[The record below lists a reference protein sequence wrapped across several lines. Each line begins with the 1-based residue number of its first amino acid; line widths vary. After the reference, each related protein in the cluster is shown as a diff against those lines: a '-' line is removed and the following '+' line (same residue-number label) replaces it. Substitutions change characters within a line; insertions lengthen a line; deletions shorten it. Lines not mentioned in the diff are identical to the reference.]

1 MKLLLII
8 LLAVACQAY
17 TPIAERS
24 WVKFHKVK
32 DPTYEDIPLHGE
44 PDIIHATDILIEER
58 ISTLSMM
65 VRKSIRDFHAQ
76 MKQYTTE
83 LTERI
88 KRATTKA
95 DDGFVRKPELR
106 HQYGMLF
113 NHHGQV
119 ISGLK
124 NMDLF
129 QLIDLPKVEDIAHVP
144 PPFIDCDNWAA
155 PHKTNCNQHVY
166 YSSLGFG
173 RNNHGPMTELNTNTS
188 EYLAEAIHITV
199 CNQYKNKYIKLLERI
214 EIIKRN
220 ITYKI
225 EKVMPRLMPN

>member
-1 MKLLLII
+1 MHNISEEQRGSTTNKTIRIEKRDIHLRNYQPVANMKLLLII

-32 DPTYEDIPLHGE
+32 VPTYETVPLHGE
-44 PDIIHATDILIEER
+44 PNIIHATDILIEER
-58 ISTLSMM
+58 ISTLSTM
-65 VRKSIRDFHAQ
+65 VRKSVRDFHAQ
-76 MKQYTTE
+76 MKKYMTE

-88 KRATTKA
+88 RRTTAKA
-95 DDGFVRKPELR
+95 DYGFVRKPELR

-129 QLIDLPKVEDIAHVP
+129 LSIDLPKVEDIAHIP
-144 PPFIDCDNWAA
+144 PPFPDCDN
-155 PHKTNCNQHVY
+155 
-166 YSSLGFG
+166 
-173 RNNHGPMTELNTNTS
+173 
-188 EYLAEAIHITV
+188 
-199 CNQYKNKYIKLLERI
+199 
-214 EIIKRN
+214 
-220 ITYKI
+220 
-225 EKVMPRLMPN
+225 